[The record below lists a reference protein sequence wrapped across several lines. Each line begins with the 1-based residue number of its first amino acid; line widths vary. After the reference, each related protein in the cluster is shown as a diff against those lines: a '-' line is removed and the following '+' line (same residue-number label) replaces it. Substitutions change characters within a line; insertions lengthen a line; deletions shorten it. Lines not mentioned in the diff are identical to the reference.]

1 MQSIGTM
8 IGCMLPRFGLP
19 IALVCLFASL
29 AGAQSPQ
36 PRLHESVVVSAAAE
50 PVPFETAGR
59 AVWVLTRAEIA
70 RLPVHSL
77 DDLLR
82 YVSSVDV
89 RARGPRV
96 QADFSVRGASFG
108 QTLVLV
114 DGLRINDAQ
123 SGHHNSDVP
132 VTLDDVERIEV
143 LLGSGSSLFGAD
155 ALGGTINVITG
166 AGDPGVRGAVLG
178 GQHDLGSGRA
188 RLGLEQG
195 RIRQSVAIEASHS
208 SGFMAARDFDT
219 ITASS
224 RTAIGTDM
232 RLLVGFTRKDF
243 GANGFYGPAPSHE
256 KTDQTL
262 VSIDRGFALSSWRAS
277 VQAMYRTHGDWFLYD
292 PRVAGGSSANR
303 HRTQAVTM
311 VARASRKLG
320 SHGRVHAGSEVGSD
334 WIDSNNLGDHTFR
347 RASGFVELQERLGSR
362 VFLYP
367 GVRYDAYSRFGDAWS
382 PSLATRVAMGH
393 GVSLRAS
400 AGRAFRVPTFTELY
414 YRDPNH
420 QARDTLTP
428 ERGWSTEGGVD
439 WIIGPQLMARATLF
453 TRHDR
458 NVIDWIRPSATVR
471 WQTTNVRRVE
481 TTGGEIGVR
490 QLLGT
495 RGWIDVQYTRL
506 TTEATALE
514 GVLSKYVLEYA
525 PHALVA
531 SGSVQAPSKVAIGH
545 RVAWTRRNDGRSD
558 PVVDLRVSRP
568 VRRFTFVLDVANLFD
583 RRYEAIKGVVM
594 PSRWVSAGVMFDTGH
609 K

>member
-1 MQSIGTM
+1 MRLTPSLLI
-8 IGCMLPRFGLP
+8 C
-19 IALVCLFASL
+19 ALATNVY
-29 AGAQSPQ
+29 AQSPQ
-36 PRLHESVVVSAAAE
+36 PPLHESVIVSAAAE

-70 RLPVHSL
+70 RLPVRSI
-77 DDLLR
+77 DELLR
-82 YVSSVDV
+82 YLSSVDV

-96 QADFSVRGASFG
+96 QTDMSIRGAGFG

-123 SGHHNSDVP
+123 SGHHNSDIP
-132 VTLDDVERIEV
+132 LTLDDVERIEV

-166 AGDPGVRGAVLG
+166 DAERGARATLIG
-178 GQHDLGSGRA
+178 GQHDLASGRGRVGIA
-188 RLGLEQG
+188 QG
-195 RIRQSVAIEASHS
+195 ALRQSFAAEGSHS
-208 SGFMAARDFDT
+208 SGFMAAREFDT
-219 ITASS
+219 VTASS
-224 RTAIGTDM
+224 RTAIGPNT
-232 RLLVGFTRKDF
+232 RVLFGYARKDF

-256 KTDQTL
+256 TTDQTL
-262 VSIDRGFALSSWRAS
+262 VSVTHALAVSAWRAS
-277 VQAMYRTHGDWFLYD
+277 LQAMYRTHGDWFLYD
-292 PRVAGGSSANR
+292 PRVANASANR
-303 HRTQAVTM
+303 HRTQAATL
-311 VARASRKLG
+311 VARASRALG
-320 SHGRVHAGSEVGSD
+320 SHGRVNAGTELGGD

-347 RASGFVELQERLGSR
+347 RASGFVEMQERLGSR

-367 GVRYDAYSRFGDAWS
+367 GVRYDRYSRFGDSWS
-382 PSLATRVAMGH
+382 PSMAARVALSGS
-393 GVSLRAS
+393 VSLRAS
-400 AGRAFRVPTFTELY
+400 AGHAFRVPTFTELY

-428 ERGWSTEGGVD
+428 ERGWSSEGGVD
-439 WIIGPQLMARATLF
+439 WIITPSTMARATLF

-458 NVIDWIRPSATVR
+458 DVIDWIRPSAAVR

-481 TTGGEIGVR
+481 TTGGELGLR
-490 QLLGT
+490 QLLGK
-495 RGWIDVQYTRL
+495 RGWIDLQYTRL

-531 SGSVQAPSKVAIGH
+531 SGSVQAPGGVTIGH

-568 VRRFTFVLDVANLFD
+568 VRRLTFVFDAANLFD
-583 RRYEAIKGVVM
+583 RRYEEIKGVTM
-594 PSRWVSAGVMFDTGH
+594 PGRWVSAGVIVSAGSQ
-609 K
+609 

>member
-1 MQSIGTM
+1 MQPITTM
-8 IGCMLPRFGLP
+8 VGCMMSR
-19 IALVCLFASL
+19 IALSIVFAGLL
-29 AGAQSPQ
+29 APSVRAQTTPQ

-50 PVPFETAGR
+50 PVPFEAAGR
-59 AVWVLTRAEIA
+59 AVSVLTRAEIA

-77 DDLLR
+77 DDLVR
-82 YVSSVDV
+82 FVSSVDV

-96 QADFSVRGASFG
+96 QSDFSVRGAGFG

-114 DGLRINDAQ
+114 DGVRINDAQ
-123 SGHHNSDVP
+123 SGHHNSDIP
-132 VTLDDVERIEV
+132 LTLDDVERVEV

-166 AGDPGVRGAVLG
+166 AASPGVRATVSG

-188 RLGLEQG
+188 RVDLEQG
-195 RIRQSVAIEASHS
+195 RIRQSFAGEVSHS
-208 SGFMAARDFDT
+208 SGFMPARDFDT
-219 ITASS
+219 VAASS
-224 RTAIGTDM
+224 RTAIGANT
-232 RLLVGFTRKDF
+232 RLLFGYGRKDF

-262 VSIDRGFALSSWRAS
+262 VSLDHAFALSSWRAS

-292 PRVAGGSSANR
+292 PRVAGAVANR

-320 SHGRVHAGSEVGSD
+320 THGRINAGTEVGGD

-347 RASGFVELQERLGSR
+347 RGSGFVELQERVGSR

-382 PSLATRVAMGH
+382 PSLATRVAVAG

-400 AGRAFRVPTFTELY
+400 AGHAFRVPTFTELY

-439 WIIGPQLMARATLF
+439 WIVGPQLMARATLF
-453 TRHDR
+453 TRRDR
-458 NVIDWIRPSATVR
+458 DVIDWIRPSAAVR
-471 WQTTNVRRVE
+471 WQTTNVRRVN
-481 TTGGEIGVR
+481 TTGGEIGLR
-490 QLLGT
+490 QLLGR

-506 TTEATALE
+506 TTEATALA

-531 SGSVQAPSKVAIGH
+531 SGSVQAPSGFAIGH

-558 PVVDLRVSRP
+558 PVVDLKVSRP
-568 VRRFTFVLDVANLFD
+568 IRRFTLFVDAANLFD
-583 RRYEAIKGVVM
+583 RRYEEIKGVVM
-594 PSRWVSAGVMFDTGH
+594 PGRWVSAGLAIQP
-609 K
+609 

>member
-1 MQSIGTM
+1 MQSISTM
-8 IGCMLPRFGLP
+8 IGCMLLRVALS
-19 IALVCLFASL
+19 IALVLFHASQ

-59 AVWVLTRAEIA
+59 SVWVLTRAEIA
-70 RLPVHSL
+70 RLPVHSI
-77 DDLLR
+77 DELLR
-82 YVSSVDV
+82 YVASVDV
-89 RARGPRV
+89 RARGPQV

-123 SGHHNSDVP
+123 SGHHNSDIP
-132 VTLDDVERIEV
+132 LTIDDVERVEV

-166 AGDPGVRGAVLG
+166 GAEPGVRGAVLG
-178 GQHDLGSGRA
+178 GQHDLANGRA
-188 RLGLEQG
+188 RIGLEQG
-195 RIRQSVAIEASHS
+195 RIRQTFAADASHS
-208 SGFMAARDFDT
+208 TGFMPARGFDT
-219 ITASS
+219 FTASS
-224 RTAIGTDM
+224 RTMIGADT
-232 RLLVGFTRKDF
+232 RVLFGFTRKDF

-262 VSIDRGFALSSWRAS
+262 VSVDRAFAVSSWRAS

-292 PRVAGGSSANR
+292 PRVASAVANQ
-303 HRTQAVTM
+303 HRTQALTM
-311 VARASRKLG
+311 VARGSRKLG
-320 SHGRVHAGSEVGSD
+320 AHGRLNAGTEIGGD

-347 RASGFVELQERLGSR
+347 RVSGFVELQERLGSR

-367 GVRYDAYSRFGDAWS
+367 GLRYDAYSRFGDAWS
-382 PSLATRVAMGH
+382 PSLATRVAVGR
-393 GVSLRAS
+393 GVSVRAS
-400 AGRAFRVPTFTELY
+400 AGHAFRVPTFTELY

-420 QARDTLTP
+420 QANDTLTP
-428 ERGWSTEGGVD
+428 ERGWSSEGGVD
-439 WIIGPQLMARATLF
+439 WIIGPQLLARATVF

-458 NVIDWIRPSATVR
+458 DVIDWIRPSPAVR

-481 TTGGEIGVR
+481 TTGGEIGLR
-490 QLLGT
+490 QMLGT

-531 SGSVQAPSKVAIGH
+531 SGSVQAPSKFAIGH
-545 RVAWTRRNDGRSD
+545 RIAWTRRNDGRSD

-568 VRRFTFVLDVANLFD
+568 VRRLTFVVDVANLFD
-583 RRYEAIKGVVM
+583 RRYEEVKGVVM
-594 PSRWVSAGVMFDTGH
+594 PDRWISAGLMFSTRP
-609 K
+609 